1 MITRRKY
8 GNKKIVTTEGEFASK
23 LEYNRWLI
31 LKEAA
36 QKGEIS
42 DLRKQVEFPLLPAQY
57 RPVVKKLKTKEKVV
71 QKLIERP
78 VTYVA
83 DYVYMKDGD
92 IVVEDCKGFPDEKY
106 PIKRKMMLYFHGIQ
120 LREVKRATE
129 PI

>member
-1 MITRRKY
+1 M
-8 GNKKIVTTEGEFASK
+8 
-23 LEYNRWLI
+23 
-31 LKEAA
+31 
-36 QKGEIS
+36 
-42 DLRKQVEFPLLPAQY
+42 
-57 RPVVKKLKTKEKVV
+57 

-83 DYVYMKDGD
+83 DYVYMKDGA

-120 LREVKRATE
+120 LREVKHATE